1 MWLLHANI
9 NKVVFIMPIPFPF
22 DFKNPDY
29 TQVFEWRM
37 ERLQRIRANPESL
50 PIMKAFYKDHPAQF
64 IIDWGMTVDPRN
76 VERGLPARIP
86 FLLFPKQEEWIQWFV
101 EHWRASK
108 PGITEKTRDMGMSWL
123 TVGMASSLCLFNRG
137 VFAGFGSRKEE
148 YVDKIGSPKSL
159 FDKARNFISLLPVEF
174 RGGWSAKQHAPHM
187 RILFPETESAMTGE
201 AGDGIGRGDRTSFY
215 IVDESAFL
223 ERPYLVDA
231 SLSATTNCR
240 QDISTP
246 NGMANSFAERRH
258 SGKIDVFTFHWRDDP
273 RKDQA
278 WYDKQVEEL
287 DAVTV
292 AQEIDI
298 NYSASVEGVLIPSAW
313 VQAAIDAHIVL
324 GIEPTGVRMGALDV
338 ADEGKDT
345 NAFTSR
351 HGFLLEDIDEWSG
364 KGDDIFGTVQKAFNI
379 CDQQLLDH
387 FRFDSDGLGAGAR
400 GDARVINE
408 NRETED
414 IPTIV
419 AVPFRG
425 SGAVFDPEG
434 EAVRGDNG
442 RPARLN
448 KDFFANAKAQGW
460 WSLRTRF
467 QKTYRAVTE
476 GMEFDPDEIIS
487 ISGTMKKKDKL
498 VIELSQPT
506 YTVNGVGKIVV
517 DKKPDGTKSP
527 NLADSAMIAYAP
539 MEMPM
544 LISDDFLES
553 I

>member
-1 MWLLHANI
+1 
-9 NKVVFIMPIPFPF
+9 MPIPFPF
-22 DFKNPDY
+22 NFKEPDY
-29 TQVFEWRM
+29 MQVFEWRM
-37 ERLQRIRANPESL
+37 ERLQRIRQDPQLL
-50 PIMKAFYKDHPAQF
+50 PVLKAFYKDNPAQF

-101 EHWRASK
+101 ERWRNAE

-159 FDKARNFISLLPVEF
+159 FDKARNFISLLPAEF
-174 RGGWSAKQHAPHM
+174 RGGWSVKQHAPHM
-187 RILFPETESAMTGE
+187 RILFPDTDSAMTGE

-223 ERPYLVDA
+223 ERPHLVDA

-240 QDISTP
+240 QDVSTP

-258 SGKIDVFTFHWRDDP
+258 GGKIKVFTFHWRDDP
-273 RKDQA
+273 RKDDA
-278 WYDKQVEEL
+278 WYAKQVENL
-287 DAVTV
+287 DPVTI

-298 NYSASVEGVLIPSAW
+298 NYNASVEGVLIPSAW
-313 VQAAIDAHIVL
+313 VQAAIDAHEKL
-324 GIEPTGVRMGALDV
+324 GIQPTGQRIGALDI

-345 NAFTSR
+345 NAFTTR
-351 HGFLLEDIDEWSG
+351 HGFLLEDVEEWSG
-364 KGDDIFGTVQKAFNI
+364 KGDDIFGTVQKAFML
-379 CDQQLLDH
+379 CDTERLEL
-387 FRFDSDGLGAGAR
+387 FRYDADGLGAGAR

-408 NRETED
+408 QRKAERQRQITA
-414 IPTIV
+414 T
-419 AVPFRG
+419 PFRG
-425 SGAVFDPEG
+425 SGSPSNPDD
-434 EAVRGDNG
+434 EAVPSQDGQPG
-442 RPARLN
+442 RLN

-467 QKTYRAVTE
+467 QKTYRAVVE
-476 GMEFDPDEIIS
+476 GMAYDPDDIIS
-487 ISGTMKKKDKL
+487 ISGSIEKRSKL
-498 VIELSQPT
+498 ISELSQPT
-506 YTVNGVGKIVV
+506 YSINGVGKVVV

-527 NLADSAMIAYAP
+527 NLADSVMIAYAP
-539 MEMPM
+539 MEVTAMDIWD
-544 LISDDFLES
+544 LLARGKNGS
-553 I
+553 

>member
-1 MWLLHANI
+1 
-9 NKVVFIMPIPFPF
+9 MPIPFPF

-29 TQVFEWRM
+29 NQVFEWRM
-37 ERLQRIRANPESL
+37 ERLQRIRANHESL
-50 PIMKAFYKDHPAQF
+50 PALKAFYRTNPAQF

-101 EHWRASK
+101 ERWRNAE

-159 FDKARNFISLLPVEF
+159 FDKARNFISLLPAEF
-174 RGGWSAKQHAPHM
+174 RGGWSVKQHAPHM
-187 RILFPETESAMTGE
+187 RILFPDTDSAMTGE

-223 ERPYLVDA
+223 ERPHLVDA

-240 QDISTP
+240 QDVSTP

-258 SGKIDVFTFHWRDDP
+258 GGKIKVFTFHWRDDP
-273 RKDQA
+273 RKDDA
-278 WYDKQVEEL
+278 WYAKQVENL
-287 DAVTV
+287 DSVTI

-298 NYSASVEGVLIPSAW
+298 NYNASVEGVLIPSAW
-313 VQAAIDAHIVL
+313 VQAAIDAHEKL
-324 GIEPTGVRMGALDV
+324 GIKPTGQRMGALDI

-345 NAFTSR
+345 NAFTTR
-351 HGFLLEDIDEWSG
+351 HGFLLEDVEEWSG
-364 KGDDIFGTVQKAFNI
+364 KGDDIFGTVQKAFML
-379 CDQQLLDH
+379 CDTERLEL
-387 FRFDSDGLGAGAR
+387 FRYDADGLGAGAR

-408 NRETED
+408 QRETESQRQ
-414 IPTIV
+414 IT
-419 AVPFRG
+419 ATPFRG
-425 SGAVFDPEG
+425 SGSPANPED
-434 EAVRGDNG
+434 EAVPSQDGQPG
-442 RPARLN
+442 RLN
-448 KDFFANAKAQGW
+448 KDFFANAKAQSW

-467 QKTYRAVTE
+467 QKTYRAVVE
-476 GMEFDPDEIIS
+476 GMDYDPDDIIS
-487 ISGTMKKKDKL
+487 ISGSIQKRSKL
-498 VIELSQPT
+498 ISELSQPT
-506 YTVNGVGKIVV
+506 YSINGVGKVVV

-527 NLADSAMIAYAP
+527 NLADSVMIAYAP
-539 MEMPM
+539 MEITAMDIWAK
-544 LISDDFLES
+544 LGRG
-553 I
+553 

>member
-1 MWLLHANI
+1 
-9 NKVVFIMPIPFPF
+9 MPIPFPF

-50 PIMKAFYKDHPAQF
+50 PIMKAFYKDNPAQF

-86 FLLFPKQEEWIQWFV
+86 FLLFPKQEAWIQWFV

-338 ADEGKDT
+338 ADEG
-345 NAFTSR
+345 NIQRLYVPSR
-351 HGFLLEDIDEWSG
+351 LPPGGYRRVVGEG
-364 KGDDIFGTVQKAFNI
+364 RR
-379 CDQQLLDH
+379 H
-387 FRFDSDGLGAGAR
+387 FW
-400 GDARVINE
+400 
-408 NRETED
+408 NR
-414 IPTIV
+414 
-419 AVPFRG
+419 
-425 SGAVFDPEG
+425 S
-434 EAVRGDNG
+434 
-442 RPARLN
+442 
-448 KDFFANAKAQGW
+448 
-460 WSLRTRF
+460 
-467 QKTYRAVTE
+467 
-476 GMEFDPDEIIS
+476 
-487 ISGTMKKKDKL
+487 
-498 VIELSQPT
+498 
-506 YTVNGVGKIVV
+506 
-517 DKKPDGTKSP
+517 
-527 NLADSAMIAYAP
+527 
-539 MEMPM
+539 
-544 LISDDFLES
+544 ES
-553 I
+553 F

>member
-1 MWLLHANI
+1 
-9 NKVVFIMPIPFPF
+9 MPIPFPF

-29 TQVFEWRM
+29 MQVFEWRM
-37 ERLQRIRANPESL
+37 ERLQRIRQQPEML
-50 PIMKAFYKDHPAQF
+50 PVMRAFYKDNPAQF

-86 FLLFPKQEEWIQWFV
+86 FLLFPKQEEWIEWFI
-101 EHWRASK
+101 EHWRTSR

-123 TVGMASSLCLFNRG
+123 TVGMAASLCLFNKG
-137 VFAGFGSRKEE
+137 IIAGFGSRKEE

-159 FDKARNFISLLPVEF
+159 FDKARNFVGLLPFEF
-174 RGGWSAKQHAPHM
+174 RGGWNPKAHAPHM

-215 IVDESAFL
+215 IVDESSHL

-258 SGKIDVFTFHWRDDP
+258 SGKVDVFTFHWRDDP
-273 RKDQA
+273 RKDDA
-278 WYDKQVEEL
+278 WYAKQVEEL
-287 DAVTV
+287 DPVTV

-313 VQAAIDAHIVL
+313 VQAAINAHEVL
-324 GIEPTGVRMGALDV
+324 GIEPTGQRLGALDI

-345 NAFTSR
+345 NAFASR
-351 HGFLLEDIDEWSG
+351 YGFLLESIEEWSG
-364 KGDDIFGTVQKAFNI
+364 KGDDIFGTVQKAFDI
-379 CDQQLLDH
+379 CDAQNLET
-387 FRFDSDGLGAGAR
+387 FRFDTDGLGAGAR

-408 NRETED
+408 QREEQRRRH
-414 IPTIV
+414 IV
-419 AVPFRG
+419 ATPFRG
-425 SGAVFDPEG
+425 SGGVTDPDD
-434 EAVRGDNG
+434 EAVPGDNG
-442 RPARLN
+442 QQGRLN

-467 QKTYRAVTE
+467 QKTYRAVKE
-476 GMEFDPDEIIS
+476 NMEFNPDDIIS
-487 ISGTMKKKDKL
+487 IPKNLKNLTKL
-498 VIELSQPT
+498 TSELSQPT
-506 YTVNGVGKIVV
+506 YSVNGVGKIVV

-527 NLADSAMIAYAP
+527 NLADSAMILYAP
-539 MEMPM
+539 MEVTVMDVWAA
-544 LISDDFLES
+544 IGKQS
-553 I
+553 

>member
-1 MWLLHANI
+1 
-9 NKVVFIMPIPFPF
+9 MPIPFPF

-50 PIMKAFYKDHPAQF
+50 PIMKAFYKDNPAQF

-159 FDKARNFISLLPVEF
+159 FDKARNFIGLLPVEF

-408 NRETED
+408 NREAED

-487 ISGTMKKKDKL
+487 ISGTMKKRTSWL
-498 VIELSQPT
+498 LNYP
-506 YTVNGVGKIVV
+506 
-517 DKKPDGTKSP
+517 SP
-527 NLADSAMIAYAP
+527 LTR
-539 MEMPM
+539 
-544 LISDDFLES
+544 
-553 I
+553 

>member
-1 MWLLHANI
+1 
-9 NKVVFIMPIPFPF
+9 MPIPFPF
-22 DFKNPDY
+22 DFRNPDY

-37 ERLQRIRANPESL
+37 ERLQRIRQNPGML
-50 PIMKAFYKDHPAQF
+50 PALKAFYRDNPAQF

-123 TVGMASSLCLFNRG
+123 TVGMAASLCLFNRG
-137 VFAGFGSRKEE
+137 IIAGFGSRKEE

-159 FDKARNFISLLPVEF
+159 FDKARNFVGLLPEEF
-174 RGGWSAKQHAPHM
+174 RGGWNPKAHAPHM
-187 RILFPETESAMTGE
+187 RILFPENDSAMTGE

-258 SGKIDVFTFHWRDDP
+258 SGKVDVFTFHWRDDP
-273 RKDQA
+273 RKDDA
-278 WYDKQVEEL
+278 WYKKQCEEL
-287 DAVTV
+287 DPVTV

-313 VQAAIDAHIVL
+313 VQAAIDAHIHL
-324 GIEPTGVRMGALDV
+324 GIQPTGQRMGALDV

-345 NAFTSR
+345 NAFSSR
-351 HGFLLEDIDEWSG
+351 HGFLLEDIEEWSG
-364 KGDDIFGTVQKAFNI
+364 KGDDIFGTVQKAFSI
-379 CDQQLLDH
+379 CDQRSLETY
-387 FRFDSDGLGAGAR
+387 RFDSDGLGAGAR

-408 NRETED
+408 QRKERRERQITAT
-414 IPTIV
+414 PY
-419 AVPFRG
+419 RG
-425 SGAVFDPEG
+425 SGSPANPEE
-434 EAVRGDNG
+434 EAVPGEYG
-442 RPARLN
+442 QKGRLN

-460 WSLRTRF
+460 WRLRTLFRN
-467 QKTYRAVTE
+467 TYRAVKK
-476 GMEFDPDEIIS
+476 GMPYKADEIIS
-487 ISGTMKKKDKL
+487 ISGTLALKNKL
-498 VIELSQPT
+498 IVELSQPT
-506 YTVNGVGKIVV
+506 YSVNGVGKIVV

-527 NLADSAMIAYAP
+527 NLADSVMIAYAP
-539 MEMPM
+539 MEITSMDIWD
-544 LISDDFLES
+544 LLARGKNGS
-553 I
+553 